1 MQPRTRIVAVALVA
15 TSLAAGPALAQ
26 EAGSVA
32 SAEQQMVMPGS
43 RFLVQA
49 FFEASLSKDNAFK
62 PFSLAPDLWYGVND
76 QITVGL
82 VHSGRGSTGLYGG
95 AGNGLCLAGEDNGCA
110 DVYANVGIDGR
121 YHFYR
126 SGGMTLSAEGG
137 LFAGPFDPFTAAL
150 KLGVVG
156 RWQAGAIAVDVGP
169 NLFAG
174 LSEREPEGDADV
186 AVGTNNKETLN
197 LPVTALYLLSNK
209 IGLALQLGAVVPLQ
223 DTGDLYTVGIS
234 LGGQYMLSEKMMV
247 DLAFSLPMLVKGDAY
262 EGIDAFDV
270 RTLTLGFGYAL

>member
-1 MQPRTRIVAVALVA
+1 VQRRTRIVSVALVA
-15 TSLAAGPALAQ
+15 ACIAVTAAPAAAQ
-26 EAGSVA
+26 ETVS
-32 SAEQQMVMPGS
+32 EQQMTLPGS
-43 RFLVQA
+43 RFFVQA

-82 VHSGRGSTGLYGG
+82 VHSGRATTGLYGG
-95 AGNGLCLAGEDNGCA
+95 VGNGLCLAGEDNNCA
-110 DVYANVGIDGR
+110 DVYANVGLDGR

-126 SGGMTLSAEGG
+126 SGGITLSGEGG

-156 RWQAGAIAVDVGP
+156 RWQAGAVAVDLGP
-169 NLFAG
+169 NIFVG

-186 AVGTNNKETLN
+186 AIGSNNKETVH
-197 LPVTALYLLSNK
+197 LPITALYLLSSQ
-209 IGLALQLGAVVPLQ
+209 IGLALQLGAVVPMQ
-223 DTGDLYTVGIS
+223 ETGDLYTVGIS
-234 LGGQYMLSEKMMV
+234 LGGQYMLSDKMMI

-262 EGIDAFDV
+262 EGVDALDV
-270 RTLTLGFGYAL
+270 RALTLGFGYAL

>member
-1 MQPRTRIVAVALVA
+1 MQARTRFVAVALVA
-15 TSLAAGPALAQ
+15 TSLAAGSAAAQ
-26 EAGSVA
+26 SEAVTT
-32 SAEQQMVMPGS
+32 EQQMTLPGA
-43 RFLVQA
+43 RFFAQV

-62 PFSLAPDLWYGVND
+62 PFSLAPDLWYGIND

-95 AGNGLCLAGEDNGCA
+95 AGNGLCLAGEDNNCP
-110 DVYANVGIDGR
+110 DVYGNVGLDGR

-126 SGGMTLSAEGG
+126 SGGVTLSGEGG

-156 RWQAGAIAVDVGP
+156 RWQAGAIAIDAGP

-186 AVGTNNKETLN
+186 AIGTNNKETLN
-197 LPVTALYLLSNK
+197 IPITALYLLSNQ

-223 DTGDLYTVGIS
+223 ETGDLYTFGVS
-234 LGGQYMLSEKMMV
+234 LGGQYMLSNKMMI
-247 DLAFSLPMLVKGDAY
+247 DASFSLPMLVKGEAY

-270 RTLTLGFGYAL
+270 RTLTVGFGYAL

>member
-1 MQPRTRIVAVALVA
+1 VQRRTRIVSVALVA
-15 TSLAAGPALAQ
+15 ACIAVTAAPAAAQ
-26 EAGSVA
+26 ETVS
-32 SAEQQMVMPGS
+32 EQQMTLPGS
-43 RFLVQA
+43 RFFVQA

-82 VHSGRGSTGLYGG
+82 VHSGRATTGLYGG
-95 AGNGLCLAGEDNGCA
+95 VGNGLCLAGEDNNCA
-110 DVYANVGIDGR
+110 DVYANVGLDGR

-126 SGGMTLSAEGG
+126 SGGITLSGEGG

-156 RWQAGAIAVDVGP
+156 RWQAGAVAVDLGP
-169 NLFAG
+169 NFVG

-186 AVGTNNKETLN
+186 AIGSNNKETVH
-197 LPVTALYLLSNK
+197 LPITALYLLSSQ
-209 IGLALQLGAVVPLQ
+209 IGLALQLGAVVPMQ
-223 DTGDLYTVGIS
+223 ETGDLYTVGIS
-234 LGGQYMLSEKMMV
+234 LGGQYMLSDKMMI

-262 EGIDAFDV
+262 EGVDALDV
-270 RTLTLGFGYAL
+270 RALTLGFGYAL

>member
-1 MQPRTRIVAVALVA
+1 MQRRTVVAVACLA
-15 TSLAAGPALAQ
+15 TFIAAAPAAAQ
-26 EAGSVA
+26 SEAA
-32 SAEQQMVMPGS
+32 TAEQQMTLPGS
-43 RFLVQA
+43 RFFVQVFA
-49 FFEASLSKDNAFK
+49 EASLSKDNAFK

-95 AGNGLCLAGEDNGCA
+95 AGNGLCLAGEDNNCP
-110 DVYANVGIDGR
+110 DVYANVGLDGR

-126 SGGMTLSAEGG
+126 SGGVTLSAEGG

-169 NLFAG
+169 NLFVG
-174 LSEREPEGDADV
+174 LSEREPEEGADV
-186 AVGTNNKETLN
+186 AIGTNNKETLN
-197 LPVTALYLLSNK
+197 LPVTALYLLSRQ
-209 IGLALQLGAVVPLQ
+209 IGIALQLGAVIPME

-234 LGGQYMLSEKMMV
+234 LGGQYMLSDKMMI
-247 DLAFSLPMLVKGDAY
+247 DAAFSLPMLVKGDAY

-270 RTLTLGFGYAL
+270 RTLTVGFGYAL